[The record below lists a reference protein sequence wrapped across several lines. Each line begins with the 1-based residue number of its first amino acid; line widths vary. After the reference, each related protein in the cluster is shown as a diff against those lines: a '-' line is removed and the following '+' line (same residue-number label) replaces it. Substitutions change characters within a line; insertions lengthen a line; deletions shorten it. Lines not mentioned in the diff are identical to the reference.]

1 MTKQGD
7 PETTRATEVMVLEPW
22 SVTDVAAAWRSL
34 VVLGLLT
41 MALGFLAILVPHLAS
56 IAAELL
62 VGVLLLVIGLLEG
75 VHAVQ
80 MRGRRGQMWR
90 VLGAVLGVGLGLL
103 LLFFPIAGVVSLTLV
118 VAVFLVVEGILKSGM
133 ALQLK
138 PLNGWG
144 WLLTSGVLALLLG
157 IVIIALWPSAA
168 LWVLGLLLGI
178 DLVFSGLWLV
188 FLALAGRRW
197 ARQGA

>member
-1 MTKQGD
+1 MTNQGD
-7 PETTRATEVMVLEPW
+7 GTTRRTTAVMVLEPW
-22 SVTDVAAAWRSL
+22 SLGDVAAAWRSIL
-34 VVLGLLT
+34 VLGLLT
-41 MALGFLAILVPHLAS
+41 IALGVLAIVVPHLAS
-56 IAAELL
+56 IAADL
-62 VGVLLLVIGLLEG
+62 VVGLLLLVIGLLEG

-80 MRGRRGQMWR
+80 MRGRRGQLWR
-90 VLGAVLGVGLGLL
+90 VLGAVLGAGLGLL
-103 LLFFPIAGVVSLTLV
+103 LLLFPIAGVVSLTLV
-118 VAVFLVVEGILKSGM
+118 VAVFLVVEGILKAGM
-133 ALQLK
+133 AFQLR

-144 WLLTSGVLALLLG
+144 WLLTSGVLAMLLG

-178 DLVFSGLWLV
+178 DLVFSGLWVV